1 MGLGWQELLII
12 LIVVVVLF
20 GGTKLAGLGKAS
32 GQAIREFKEETK
44 GLNEKKTESIVQDA
58 PRVDSPSI
66 DSVPSAPEVV
76 EGTVVEE
83 EK

>member
-1 MGLGWQELLII
+1 MGFGWQELLII

-20 GGTKLAGLGKAS
+20 GGSKLAGLGKAS

-44 GLNEKKTESIVQDA
+44 GLNDQKTESIVQDA
-58 PRVDSPSI
+58 PRADSPSL
-66 DSVPSAPEVV
+66 PEPV